1 MDKNAIKKFAV
12 WARKE
17 LIERVSKK
25 ALAYGITEH
34 EVYNP
39 DADSVNGLV
48 LTAAQKKERKALTEQ
63 IFAKG
68 YKQVME
74 EVAYTWFNRF
84 CALRF
89 MEVNG
94 FLPSLVRVFT
104 NDKNEFRPQLLTE
117 ALELDLPGLDKQ
129 KIYELKE
136 ANADEELYKYLLIT
150 QCNALNDELPRM
162 FQRIEDYTE
171 LLFPDN
177 LLREGS
183 VIEQMITLIPEED
196 WQDAVQ
202 IIGWLYQYYNI
213 EPKKEVFANLDKNIK
228 IGKNDIPAATQLFT
242 PDWIVRY
249 MVENSLGRLV
259 TSNQCIVNSGQCIV
273 DSESSINAKLT
284 TNNSSLNTTN
294 YPLAAWKYY
303 LPEAE
308 QEIVNSDQCSVD
320 SESSV
325 NAKLTTN
332 NFSLTTT
339 KCIDP
344 CMGSG
349 HILAYLFDV
358 LMEVYRSEGYRDRD
372 AVKNIINNNLYG
384 LDIDERAAQLAYFA
398 VMMQGRKYDNRFLT
412 RHYQPHIYAVTESNG
427 INRELLAYFGVE
439 LDDLNRENALNQL
452 NGMLDEM
459 EDACEYGSL
468 ITVSEYDFALL
479 KDFAAA
485 YDAEQNLFASG
496 ALAPLQERLQKLIA
510 VAETLAQKYEVV
522 VTNPP
527 YMGAGNMDEK
537 LSKYVKQHYPDSKSD
552 LFAVFM
558 EACHKMTAENGYQA
572 MITMHSW
579 MFLSSFEKLR
589 AKIQKQNIVNMVHLG
604 ARAFE
609 EIGGEVVQTTSFV
622 LANKHIDGYK
632 GTYCRLVEPTT
643 QAGKEEMFLA
653 KENRYVACSDNF
665 AKIPGA
671 PVAYWV
677 SEKFVDIISKGNS
690 IDNKFSVG
698 SGLSTSD
705 NERFLR
711 FLWEPAFDKISKTG
725 NDSLKWYFFQ
735 KGGEYRKWYGNLQY
749 VVNWE
754 NNGEEIKYW
763 VTHNPKDP
771 KTTSWSRRI
780 FNTDLYFRKGLTWS
794 VICSNDISFRLSPS
808 NTMISNAAGGI
819 FGFEKHLDDLYM
831 LFAGINSKVWGKV
844 FRLLNPTINYS
855 SGIIQKAP
863 IPGLREKTINI
874 VQQNISLSKSD
885 WDSFETSWDFA
896 EHPLLVTSDK
906 CIVDSG
912 QCSVDS
918 ESSVN
923 AKLITNNFSLT
934 TIAQAYQ
941 RWKAVCNERFAQLKA
956 NEEELNRIFID
967 IYGLQDELTPEVE
980 EKDVT
985 VHRVFDSKDDV
996 PEAMKGSN
1004 YILTQQQVVKG
1015 LISYAVG
1022 CIFGRYSLDK
1032 SGLVYAG
1039 GEISDQWIEI
1049 SGQYYL
1055 REVVEK
1061 YVAQEL
1067 QRTYSMAEINVAD
1080 GGDLPIGEITA
1091 TRGAIFT
1098 FESDAKSSN
1107 INSVQYCRGT
1117 SKKLY
1122 EGIREL
1128 SVNSQGIKCGAGNTA
1143 YDLCSPEILDA
1154 IASGTG
1160 SELVQ
1165 RGWQDADSIDWQAI
1179 HCKLTTN
1186 HYGADKD
1193 AIIPI
1198 SDNEYF
1204 NDDIVARFVEFI
1216 KIAFGADEK
1225 MLEANL
1231 NFIATA
1237 LGGNGSA
1244 RDVIRAY
1251 FNNGFYADHCKT
1263 YQKRPIYWL
1272 FDSGKKNG
1280 FKCLIYM
1287 HRYQKDTIA
1296 RIRTDYLHEQQSRY
1310 RTAISD
1316 LQNRIDNAVSTGVRV
1331 KLQKQLA
1338 TVQAQVEEARL
1349 YEEKIHHL
1357 ADQMLGIDLDDGVKR
1372 NYAIFKDVLAR
1383 IK

>member
-48 LTAAQKKERKALTEQ
+48 LTVAQKKERKALTEQ

-150 QCNALNDELPRM
+150 QCNALNDELSRM

-242 PDWIVRY
+242 PDWIARY

-259 TSNQCIVNSGQCIV
+259 NNANSDNTQP
-273 DSESSINAKLT
+273 T
-284 TNNSSLNTTN
+284 TTN
-294 YPLAAWKYY
+294 YPLESWKYY

-308 QEIVNSDQCSVD
+308 QETEVRKQLAQLS
-320 SESSV
+320 
-325 NAKLTTN
+325 TTN
-332 NFSLTTT
+332 SSLTTT

-427 INRELLAYFGVE
+427 IDRELLAYFGVE

-479 KDFAAA
+479 KDFVAA

-496 ALAPLQERLQKLIA
+496 SLAPLQERLQQLIA

-558 EACHKMTAENGYQA
+558 EACHNMTAENGYQA

-589 AKIQKQNIVNMVHLG
+589 AKIQKQNLVNMVHLG

-677 SEKFVDIISKGNS
+677 SE
-690 IDNKFSVG
+690 IDQKNFSEKQKLDKCFLPREGITTGKNELFLRLWHEIPANKFFVF
-698 SGLSTSD
+698 
-705 NERFLR
+705 N
-711 FLWEPAFDKISKTG
+711 DKA
-725 NDSLKWYFFQ
+725 KWFPHS
-735 KGGEYRKWYGNLQY
+735 KGGEFRKWYGNNEY
-749 VVNWE
+749 VLNWE
-754 NNGEEIKYW
+754 NDGELLKNILKNKKSDITP
-763 VTHNPKDP
+763 VLRN
-771 KTTSWSRRI
+771 I
-780 FNTDLYFRKGLTWS
+780 NYFFRNGLTWS
-794 VICSNDISFRLSPS
+794 SISSGSFAARYRGDIFTFDSKGPSGFAVSNNALEPILAFLNSKIVKHYLSMLAPTLDFKIGQICSLPYF
-808 NTMISNAAGGI
+808 ISNKEAFI
-819 FGFEKHLDDLYM
+819 T
-831 LFAGINSKVWGKV
+831 KVA
-844 FRLLNPTINYS
+844 NT
-855 SGIIQKAP
+855 
-863 IPGLREKTINI
+863 
-874 VQQNISLSKSD
+874 NISISKSD
-885 WDSFETSWDFA
+885 WDSFETSWDFTI
-896 EHPLLVTSDK
+896 HPLLS
-906 CIVDSG
+906 
-912 QCSVDS
+912 
-918 ESSVN
+918 
-923 AKLITNNFSLT
+923 AKHELLADAYASYKQ
-934 TIAQAYQ
+934 IA
-941 RWKAVCNERFAQLKA
+941 NSRFAQLKA

-985 VHRVFDSKDDV
+985 VHRIFDSKDDV

-1004 YILTQQQVVKG
+1004 YILTQQQVVKS

-1022 CIFGRYSLDK
+1022 CMFGRYSLDK
-1032 SGLVYAG
+1032 PELVYAG
-1039 GEISDQWIEI
+1039 GEWD
-1049 SGQYYL
+1049 
-1055 REVVEK
+1055 
-1061 YVAQEL
+1061 
-1067 QRTYSMAEINVAD
+1067 
-1080 GGDLPIGEITA
+1080 
-1091 TRGAIFT
+1091 
-1098 FESDAKSSN
+1098 
-1107 INSVQYCRGT
+1107 
-1117 SKKLY
+1117 
-1122 EGIREL
+1122 
-1128 SVNSQGIKCGAGNTA
+1128 AGNYQTFA
-1143 YDLCSPEILDA
+1143 
-1154 IASGTG
+1154 
-1160 SELVQ
+1160 
-1165 RGWQDADSIDWQAI
+1165 
-1179 HCKLTTN
+1179 
-1186 HYGADKD
+1186 ADKD

-1216 KIAFGADEK
+1216 KTAFGADEK
-1225 MLEANL
+1225 TLEANL

-1316 LQNRIDNAVSTGVRV
+1316 LQNRIDNAASTGVRV

-1357 ADQMLGIDLDDGVKR
+1357 ADQMLEIDLDDGVKH
-1372 NYAIFKDVLAR
+1372 NYAIFKDVLAK